1 MEAPSIAGTFF
12 VKYYALHT
20 AEYVACSRLS
30 VSGVDAKENDTPRWG
45 GGGRGGG
52 REKGKGS
59 FLTFY
64 LRVRAFSIQR
74 TRLSRSLEHATEYA
88 MDFVAF

>member
-45 GGGRGGG
+45 EG
-52 REKGKGS
+52 EKKEKEVSSHFIFVFALSQFSGPD
-59 FLTFY
+59 Y
-64 LRVRAFSIQR
+64 LGAWNMLQNMQWIS
-74 TRLSRSLEHATEYA
+74 
-88 MDFVAF
+88 